1 MEQSTAAAPQ
11 ASVYR
16 PVLVRGLIAAV
27 FGCVTVFWQ
36 QPTELG
42 ASLAAGLY
50 LLALGVAAVLL
61 RRRLAAA
68 VRSTRAALG
77 RSAAVL
83 AVAGAVVLVL
93 PDRAVL
99 SAVAT
104 VALVFA
110 GALELIEGQRGM
122 RTPAL
127 LPLARDWRI
136 SGALLILTG
145 IILTLV
151 SGLGSKAQLG
161 VLGGGAMI
169 LAVQL
174 LLAGLSYRH
183 DSAKATADGA

>member
-1 MEQSTAAAPQ
+1 
-11 ASVYR
+11 
-16 PVLVRGLIAAV
+16 
-27 FGCVTVFWQ
+27 
-36 QPTELG
+36 
-42 ASLAAGLY
+42 
-50 LLALGVAAVLL
+50 
-61 RRRLAAA
+61 
-68 VRSTRAALG
+68 
-77 RSAAVL
+77 
-83 AVAGAVVLVL
+83 
-93 PDRAVL
+93 
-99 SAVAT
+99 
-104 VALVFA
+104 
-110 GALELIEGQRGM
+110 M